1 VIRQIRHDL
10 TCPYCGGALELR
22 QRLEHQPSRAVDTF
36 ACLHRECRREWAYVR
51 QLALLRRNNGCGTD
65 NGYQAHIRSGV
76 TPCDAC
82 KTAHNDAGR
91 VRRERR
97 ATTTA

>member
-1 VIRQIRHDL
+1 VKGVRYSL
-10 TCPYCGGALELR
+10 TCPHCGHRMEMR
-22 QRLEHQPSRAVDTF
+22 QRLEQHPSRAVDTF

-51 QLALLRRNNGCGTD
+51 ELALIRRNNGCGTD
-65 NGYQAHIRSGV
+65 NGYQAHIRAGE
-76 TPCDAC
+76 TACDAC

-91 VRRERR
+91 LRRERR